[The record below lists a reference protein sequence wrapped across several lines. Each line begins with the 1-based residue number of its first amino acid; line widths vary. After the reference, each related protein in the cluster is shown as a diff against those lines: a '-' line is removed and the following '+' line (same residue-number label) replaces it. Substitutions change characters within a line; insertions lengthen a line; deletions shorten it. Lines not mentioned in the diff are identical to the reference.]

1 MTNYINIFFLSKGPS
16 YIDVG
21 VLNEKISQVN
31 VTTKNLI
38 FKLHL
43 LLNTI
48 CCTRPLNPRAS
59 EVDLNTNYQFLQFIL
74 NPFANVKWIAKSK

>member
-48 CCTRPLNPRAS
+48 CCTRPLNPS
-59 EVDLNTNYQFLQFIL
+59 NFQKSNIYPKFIRVSDIKVL
-74 NPFANVKWIAKSK
+74 

>member
-1 MTNYINIFFLSKGPS
+1 MINYIHIFFLSKGPS

-48 CCTRPLNPRAS
+48 CCTRPLNPS
-59 EVDLNTNYQFLQFIL
+59 E
-74 NPFANVKWIAKSK
+74 

>member
-1 MTNYINIFFLSKGPS
+1 MINYIHIFFLSKGPS

-48 CCTRPLNPRAS
+48 CCTRPLNPRC
-59 EVDLNTNYQFLQFIL
+59 T
-74 NPFANVKWIAKSK
+74 ANSYEQTTKNIEETINS